1 MIFVHLLIS
10 AIGCL
15 LFICMLCLG
24 AYLSSRI
31 DFTATATVV
40 PIQDALELSHDSDR
54 SFLEAFE
61 DPTINEVEVIED
73 Y

>member
-1 MIFVHLLIS
+1 MIFVHLLIL

-15 LFICMLCLG
+15 FFICILCLG

-40 PIQDALELSHDSDR
+40 PVENALELSHDSDR
-54 SFLEAFE
+54 SFIEAFE
-61 DPTINEVEVIED
+61 NPTINEVEVIQD